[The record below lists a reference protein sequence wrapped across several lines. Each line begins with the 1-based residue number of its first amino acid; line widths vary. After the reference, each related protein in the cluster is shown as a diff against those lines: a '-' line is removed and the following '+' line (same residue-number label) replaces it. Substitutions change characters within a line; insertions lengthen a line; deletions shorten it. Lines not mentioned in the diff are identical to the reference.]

1 MIFGIDFGLKRLGVA
16 KVVQNIIVPLAPIMR
31 KNRNQA
37 SRDLANL
44 LLAHESDMSKIT
56 LVVGMPC
63 DLGGMESDLD
73 TESSGA
79 GRHEVM
85 QKRISHFLN
94 LIDFSG
100 QVIYIDE
107 SYSSKEAN
115 ERLLDRGYNKRKN
128 ARKNGV
134 LDSISACVILER
146 YLEKINSLS
155 HRKEDRQN
163 RAGCESIDRESS
175 DMESSMPENRVI
187 ENCKVESSLL
197 ESRVVETSVLESKD
211 MESKHTESKNENC
224 LTNPLQT
231 KNANRVG
238 GTLDSNSTNRAEPSI
253 DSKQIYDK
261 QKEKSP
267 HIPVLLEHVLDTF
280 DRIFLSTHSHYIA
293 KKSLIKNKEVLIDC
307 TLGFGGMSRAL
318 LERYSN
324 LYIIGIDRDSYA
336 LEYNRE
342 SMVKFGDR
350 FQTRHGDFAT
360 LLPQII
366 KEIEANGDHLCG
378 ILADIGVSSYQ
389 LDSIDRGFSFH
400 SSTLDMRMDRT
411 QSLDAD
417 MIVNTYSK
425 YELEEIFKNYGEI
438 REYKKLANLIVQE
451 RQRGRITADSLQNIA
466 LKLHS
471 KAKIHP
477 ATLIYQAL
485 RIAVNDELGQ
495 LKSLLHSCQNLHEVL
510 LCIISFHSLEDRMI
524 KESFKQ
530 FSKNCICD
538 TTSFKCTCGNNHAK
552 GFSLYKKPLIADS
565 KEIAQNKRSRSAKLR
580 AFYFA

>member
-56 LVVGMPC
+56 LVVGMPR
-63 DLGGMESDLD
+63 DMDIESDSD

-85 QKRISHFLN
+85 QKRISHFLS

-100 QVIYIDE
+100 EVVYIDE

-146 YLEKINSLS
+146 YLEKINALS
-155 HRKEDRQN
+155 HRKEDKQN
-163 RAGCESIDRESS
+163 RAGCESIDR
-175 DMESSMPENRVI
+175 
-187 ENCKVESSLL
+187 ESSLL

-231 KNANRVG
+231 KNANRAG
-238 GTLDSNSTNRAEPSI
+238 GTLDSNFTNSVEPSI

-324 LYIIGIDRDSYA
+324 LHIIGIDRDSYA

-342 SMVKFGDR
+342 SMAKFKDR

-366 KEIEANGDHLCG
+366 NEIEANEDHLCG

-389 LDSIDRGFSFH
+389 LDSIERGFSFH

-530 FSKNCICD
+530 FAKSCICD
-538 TTSFKCTCGNNHAK
+538 TTSFKCVCGNNHAK

>member
-56 LVVGMPC
+56 LVVGMPR
-63 DLGGMESDLD
+63 DMDIESDSD

-85 QKRISHFLN
+85 QKRINHFLS
-94 LIDFSG
+94 LIDFCG
-100 QVIYIDE
+100 QIVYIDE
-107 SYSSKEAN
+107 SYSSKEAD

-155 HRKEDRQN
+155 HKKEDRQN
-163 RAGCESIDRESS
+163 RAGCESIDI
-175 DMESSMPENRVI
+175 ESSMPENRVI
-187 ENCKVESSLL
+187 ESCKVESSLL
-197 ESRVVETSVLESKD
+197 ESRVFETSVLESKD

-238 GTLDSNSTNRAEPSI
+238 GTLDSNFTNSVEPSI

-307 TLGFGGMSRAL
+307 TLGFGGMSRAM

-324 LYIIGIDRDSYA
+324 LHIIGIDRDSYA

-389 LDSIDRGFSFH
+389 LDCVDRGFSFH

-411 QSLDAD
+411 QSIDAD

-425 YELEEIFKNYGEI
+425 YELEGIFKNYGEI

-530 FSKNCICD
+530 FAKSCICD

>member
-44 LLAHESDMSKIT
+44 LLAHESDMGKIT

-63 DLGGMESDLD
+63 DMDIESDSD

-85 QKRISHFLN
+85 QKRISHFLS

-100 QVIYIDE
+100 EVVYIDE

-155 HRKEDRQN
+155 HRKEDKQN

-175 DMESSMPENRVI
+175 
-187 ENCKVESSLL
+187 LL
-197 ESRVVETSVLESKD
+197 ESRVFETSVLESKD

-231 KNANRVG
+231 KNANRAG
-238 GTLDSNSTNRAEPSI
+238 GTLDSNFTNSVEPSI

-324 LYIIGIDRDSYA
+324 LHIIGIDRDSYA
-336 LEYNRE
+336 LEYNGE

-411 QSLDAD
+411 QSIDAD

-530 FSKNCICD
+530 FAKSCICD
-538 TTSFKCTCGNNHAK
+538 TTSFKCVCGNNHAK

>member
-16 KVVQNIIVPLAPIMR
+16 KVVQNIIMPLAPIMR

-37 SRDLANL
+37 SKDLANL

-56 LVVGMPC
+56 LVVGMPR
-63 DLGGMESDLD
+63 DMDIESDSD

-85 QKRISHFLN
+85 RKRISHFLN

-146 YLEKINSLS
+146 YLEKINALS
-155 HRKEDRQN
+155 HRKEDKQN

-175 DMESSMPENRVI
+175 
-187 ENCKVESSLL
+187 LL
-197 ESRVVETSVLESKD
+197 ESRVVETSVPESKD

-238 GTLDSNSTNRAEPSI
+238 GTLDSNFTNSVEPSI

-280 DRIFLSTHSHYIA
+280 DRIFRSTHSHYIA

-324 LYIIGIDRDSYA
+324 LHIIGIDRDSYA

>member
-1 MIFGIDFGLKRLGVA
+1 
-16 KVVQNIIVPLAPIMR
+16 
-31 KNRNQA
+31 
-37 SRDLANL
+37 
-44 LLAHESDMSKIT
+44 
-56 LVVGMPC
+56 
-63 DLGGMESDLD
+63 
-73 TESSGA
+73 
-79 GRHEVM
+79 M
-85 QKRISHFLN
+85 QK
-94 LIDFSG
+94 
-100 QVIYIDE
+100 
-107 SYSSKEAN
+107 
-115 ERLLDRGYNKRKN
+115 
-128 ARKNGV
+128 
-134 LDSISACVILER
+134 
-146 YLEKINSLS
+146 
-155 HRKEDRQN
+155 
-163 RAGCESIDRESS
+163 
-175 DMESSMPENRVI
+175 EN
-187 ENCKVESSLL
+187 
-197 ESRVVETSVLESKD
+197 
-211 MESKHTESKNENC
+211 
-224 LTNPLQT
+224 P
-231 KNANRVG
+231 
-238 GTLDSNSTNRAEPSI
+238 
-253 DSKQIYDK
+253 
-261 QKEKSP
+261 P

-307 TLGFGGMSRAL
+307 TLGFGGMSRAM

-324 LYIIGIDRDSYA
+324 LHIIGIDRDSYA

-342 SMVKFGDR
+342 SMAKFKDR

-366 KEIEANGDHLCG
+366 NEIEANGDHLCG

-389 LDSIDRGFSFH
+389 LDSIERGFSFH

-451 RQRGRITADSLQNIA
+451 RQMGRITADSLQNIA

-530 FSKNCICD
+530 FAKSCICD
-538 TTSFKCTCGNNHAK
+538 TTSFKCVCGNNHAK

>member
-1 MIFGIDFGLKRLGVA
+1 
-16 KVVQNIIVPLAPIMR
+16 
-31 KNRNQA
+31 
-37 SRDLANL
+37 
-44 LLAHESDMSKIT
+44 
-56 LVVGMPC
+56 
-63 DLGGMESDLD
+63 
-73 TESSGA
+73 
-79 GRHEVM
+79 M
-85 QKRISHFLN
+85 QK
-94 LIDFSG
+94 
-100 QVIYIDE
+100 
-107 SYSSKEAN
+107 
-115 ERLLDRGYNKRKN
+115 KN
-128 ARKNGV
+128 
-134 LDSISACVILER
+134 
-146 YLEKINSLS
+146 
-155 HRKEDRQN
+155 
-163 RAGCESIDRESS
+163 
-175 DMESSMPENRVI
+175 P
-187 ENCKVESSLL
+187 
-197 ESRVVETSVLESKD
+197 
-211 MESKHTESKNENC
+211 
-224 LTNPLQT
+224 
-231 KNANRVG
+231 
-238 GTLDSNSTNRAEPSI
+238 
-253 DSKQIYDK
+253 
-261 QKEKSP
+261 P

-280 DRIFLSTHSHYIA
+280 NRIFLSTHSHYIA

-318 LERYSN
+318 LERYPN
-324 LYIIGIDRDSYA
+324 LHIIGIDRDSYA

-350 FQTRHGDFAT
+350 FQTKHGDFAT

-366 KEIEANGDHLCG
+366 KEIEANGKKLCG

-400 SSTLDMRMDRT
+400 SNKLDMRMDRT

-438 REYKKLANLIVQE
+438 REYKKLVNLIMQE
-451 RQRGRITADSLQNIA
+451 RQKGKITADSLQNIA

-510 LCIISFHSLEDRMI
+510 LCVISFHSLEDRMI

-530 FSKNCICD
+530 FAKSCICD

-552 GFSLYKKPLIADS
+552 GFSLYKKPRIADS

>member
-37 SRDLANL
+37 SKDLANL

-85 QKRISHFLN
+85 RKRISHFLS

-100 QVIYIDE
+100 EVVYIDE

-146 YLEKINSLS
+146 YLEKINALS
-155 HRKEDRQN
+155 HRKEDKQN
-163 RAGCESIDRESS
+163 RAGCESID
-175 DMESSMPENRVI
+175 I
-187 ENCKVESSLL
+187 ESSLL
-197 ESRVVETSVLESKD
+197 ESRVFETSVLESKD

-238 GTLDSNSTNRAEPSI
+238 GTLDSNFTNSVEPSI

-293 KKSLIKNKEVLIDC
+293 KKSLIKNKEALIDC
-307 TLGFGGMSRAL
+307 TLGFGGMSRAM

-324 LYIIGIDRDSYA
+324 LHIIGIDRDSYA

-342 SMVKFGDR
+342 SMAKFKDR

-389 LDSIDRGFSFH
+389 LDCVDRGFSFH

-411 QSLDAD
+411 QSIDAD

-530 FSKNCICD
+530 FAKSCICD

-580 AFYFA
+580 AFYFI

>member
-16 KVVQNIIVPLAPIMR
+16 KVVQNIIMPLAPIMR

-37 SRDLANL
+37 SKDLANL

-56 LVVGMPC
+56 LVVGMPR
-63 DLGGMESDLD
+63 DMDIESDSD

-85 QKRISHFLN
+85 RKRISHFLN

-146 YLEKINSLS
+146 YLEKINALS
-155 HRKEDRQN
+155 HRKEDKQN

-175 DMESSMPENRVI
+175 
-187 ENCKVESSLL
+187 LL
-197 ESRVVETSVLESKD
+197 ESRVVETSVPESKD

-238 GTLDSNSTNRAEPSI
+238 GTLDSNFTNSVEPSI

-280 DRIFLSTHSHYIA
+280 DRIFRSTHSHYIA

-324 LYIIGIDRDSYA
+324 LHIIGIDRDSYA

-389 LDSIDRGFSFH
+389 LDSIERGFSFH

-510 LCIISFHSLEDRMI
+510 LCVISFHSLEDRMI

-530 FSKNCICD
+530 FAKSCICD
-538 TTSFKCTCGNNHAK
+538 TTSFKCVCGNNHAK

>member
-16 KVVQNIIVPLAPIMR
+16 KVVQNIIMPLAPIMR

-44 LLAHESDMSKIT
+44 LLAHESDMGKIT

-63 DLGGMESDLD
+63 DMDIDDVD
-73 TESSGA
+73 TESNLNIESGLDIESNRA

-85 QKRISHFLN
+85 RKRISHFLS

-146 YLEKINSLS
+146 YLEKINALS
-155 HRKEDRQN
+155 HRKEDKQN
-163 RAGCESIDRESS
+163 RAGCESID
-175 DMESSMPENRVI
+175 I
-187 ENCKVESSLL
+187 ESSLL

-224 LTNPLQT
+224 LTKPLQT

-238 GTLDSNSTNRAEPSI
+238 GTLDSNFTNSVEPSI

-307 TLGFGGMSRAL
+307 TLGFGGMSRAM

-324 LYIIGIDRDSYA
+324 LHIIGIDRDSYA

-342 SMVKFGDR
+342 SMAKFKDR

-389 LDSIDRGFSFH
+389 LDCVDRGFSFH

-411 QSLDAD
+411 QSIDAD

-510 LCIISFHSLEDRMI
+510 LCVISFHSLEDRMI

-530 FSKNCICD
+530 FAKSCICD
-538 TTSFKCTCGNNHAK
+538 TTSFKCVCGNNHAK
-552 GFSLYKKPLIADS
+552 GFSLYKKPLIA
-565 KEIAQNKRSRSAKLR
+565 QNKRSRSAKLR